1 MEFINNREFNQEN
14 LGRGLFGTVYH
25 YEDKA
30 IKHYHPIL
38 YKHDCK
44 NPCLKLDRKKFTLM
58 KMRAKDIKHTFLVE
72 DLLYIQGEFS
82 GVIYPYIEG
91 EHLGKLLHTLTL
103 NEKRVLGRQIIRN
116 AKELTDHQIYPSD
129 YRLPNI
135 LRDSEG
141 KAKIIDIDDFHTKV
155 SLFPNPL
162 YLLASLR
169 SLRDVLIHLLEDDD
183 YFRQDKISQL
193 EKYNEALE
201 IMEKSLITYNQLK
214 QYLYKKT
221 RAFKTIFINI
231 EDINSLEDLY
241 LEKINMIRKS
251 AKCNVILITDS
262 FSPLLNDIL
271 KQIPIYDCLE
281 THGENINLDN
291 YLKTHKIIN
300 PLLVNGSELYDIDLL
315 IQSIN
320 YLNSKPKKQKIKTL

>member
-1 MEFINNREFNQEN
+1 MVF
-14 LGRGLFGTVYH
+14 
-25 YEDKA
+25 
-30 IKHYHPIL
+30 
-38 YKHDCK
+38 
-44 NPCLKLDRKKFTLM
+44 
-58 KMRAKDIKHTFLVE
+58 FL
-72 DLLYIQGEFS
+72 
-82 GVIYPYIEG
+82 
-91 EHLGKLLHTLTL
+91 
-103 NEKRVLGRQIIRN
+103 
-116 AKELTDHQIYPSD
+116 
-129 YRLPNI
+129 
-135 LRDSEG
+135 
-141 KAKIIDIDDFHTKV
+141 KIII
-155 SLFPNPL
+155 
-162 YLLASLR
+162 
-169 SLRDVLIHLLEDDD
+169 
-183 YFRQDKISQL
+183 
-193 EKYNEALE
+193 
-201 IMEKSLITYNQLK
+201 K